1 MQKHIN
7 ESCVYVGSVYKGKQ
21 EMNIAGKVINSYLF
35 EEALGSGSFG
45 SVYRASKDGCLYAAK
60 VLAETYILEEF
71 KNEENRITREIAALK
86 TVRGKNL
93 IRYHDDFFF
102 ENEFGIN
109 EYVIVMEYFSGE
121 TLRNY
126 LKKDAELDVLI
137 EIFIKILEGVVAYNK
152 VRNLQV
158 D

>member
-1 MQKHIN
+1 
-7 ESCVYVGSVYKGKQ
+7 
-21 EMNIAGKVINSYLF
+21 MNIAGKVINSYLF

-137 EIFIKILEGVVAYNK
+137 EIFIKILEGVK
-152 VRNLQV
+152 ELHNLSI
-158 D
+158 DGNGIIHRDLS